1 MRLKRLIAI
10 RKEKKIS
17 QEKMAQFLAMEQT
30 TYSRKE
36 RGKSP
41 LTDKDWVRI
50 ATILEVELIEII
62 GEPKLDCENENSSE
76 IYNNKKPIFVSIQ
89 KDYLDNLINYNRQ
102 VERELK
108 HLKINY
114 FVVSF

>member
-41 LTDKDWVRI
+41 LTDRDWVRI
-50 ATILEVELIEII
+50 ARILEVELIEIL
-62 GEPKLDCENENSSE
+62 GEPKLNCENENSSE
-76 IYNNKKPIFVSIQ
+76 IYNNKPIYVSIQ
-89 KDYLDNLINYNRQ
+89 KDYLENLISHNRQ
-102 VERELK
+102 VESELK